1 MSREQR
7 LCTGN
12 GARSVGRSCRLYL
25 GTRTPRVLG
34 VGGRRCSDD
43 MTCDICKD

>member
-1 MSREQR
+1 MNRDFAQVM
-7 LCTGN
+7 

-34 VGGRRCSDD
+34 VGGDVAL
-43 MTCDICKD
+43 TI